1 MKQAIRN
8 VDLIGAICFA
18 ISGMGWALLSNR
30 PLLVGVLLA
39 IPLVF
44 ILPGYTL
51 IRALFRNP
59 LMQMRNDYLSPRQG
73 PSHLPSVI
81 SSERSRQPGD
91 PLSASSNGL
100 ILQPRLKIGQPFGAV
115 DLTVFSLGLSLV
127 IDVVTG
133 LLLNLIPVGLQW
145 QSWTFSLGL
154 VTIVFALLA
163 YVRDK
168 SAHVQ
173 GKSAHVWHIPLK
185 EYALL
190 GSALVVVALALWLA
204 IIRPPQSQPGF
215 TQFWMLSSTQANHS
229 CAVLIGVHSFESAPA
244 TYRIQVMSNGT
255 QAALWPS
262 IMLTT
267 QQEWDRVLT
276 VSPAVGGS
284 AVIDARLYRLDR
296 PGVIYREVH
305 VTLRSC
311 GMLREGHKRGLPSSF
326 PERGCHYTC
335 LSDRVTLLY

>member
-1 MKQAIRN
+1 MKQTIRN
-8 VDLIGAICFA
+8 VDLIGAMCFA
-18 ISGMGWALLSNR
+18 VSGMGWALLSNR

-51 IRALFRNP
+51 TRAFFR
-59 LMQMRNDYLSPRQG
+59 
-73 PSHLPSVI
+73 
-81 SSERSRQPGD
+81 RQPED

-115 DLTVFSLGLSLV
+115 DLMVFSLGLSLV

-204 IIRPPQSQPGF
+204 TIRPPQSQSGF

-229 CAVLIGVHSFESAPA
+229 CAVLIGMHSFESAPA

-255 QAALWPS
+255 QSALWPS

-267 QQEWDRVLT
+267 QQEWDRVVPVT
-276 VSPAVGGS
+276 PAAGGS
-284 AVIDARLYRLDR
+284 TVVDAQLYRLDQ

-311 GMLREGHKRGLPSSF
+311 GMLQTPGFYYMLDKSALYTSVECGFIQHVREESNGT
-326 PERGCHYTC
+326 Y
-335 LSDRVTLLY
+335 DA

>member
-8 VDLIGAICFA
+8 VDLIGAMCFA
-18 ISGMGWALLSNR
+18 LLDIGWALFSDR
-30 PLLVGVLLA
+30 PLLVGALLA

-51 IRALFRNP
+51 TRALFHRRP
-59 LMQMRNDYLSPRQG
+59 ADA
-73 PSHLPSVI
+73 
-81 SSERSRQPGD
+81 
-91 PLSASSNGL
+91 LSASSNGL

-115 DLTVFSLGLSLV
+115 DLIIFSLGLSLV

-133 LLLNLIPVGLQW
+133 LLLNLVPVGLQW

-154 VTIVFALLA
+154 VTAVFALLA
-163 YVRDK
+163 YARDK

-173 GKSAHVWHIPLK
+173 SKPAHVWHIPLK

-190 GSALVVVALALWLA
+190 GSALVVVALSLWLA
-204 IIRPPQSQPGF
+204 IIRPPQSQAGF
-215 TQFWMLSSTQANHS
+215 TQFWMLSSTQANNS
-229 CAVLIGVHSFESAPA
+229 CTVLIGVHSFESAP
-244 TYRIQVMSNGT
+244 TIYRVQVMSDGT
-255 QAALWPS
+255 QLALWPS

-267 QQEWDRVLT
+267 QQEWDRVLP

-284 AVIDARLYRLDR
+284 TVVDAQLYRLDQ

-311 GMLREGHKRGLPSSF
+311 GMLREDHRTMACPRPAWLFG
-326 PERGCHYTC
+326 ET
-335 LSDRVTLLY
+335 LS

>member
-1 MKQAIRN
+1 MKQTIRN
-8 VDLIGAICFA
+8 VDLIGAMCFA
-18 ISGMGWALLSNR
+18 VSGMGWALLSNR

-51 IRALFRNP
+51 HRAFFR
-59 LMQMRNDYLSPRQG
+59 
-73 PSHLPSVI
+73 
-81 SSERSRQPGD
+81 RQPED

-163 YVRDK
+163 YLRDK

-173 GKSAHVWHIPLK
+173 GRSAHVWHIPLK

-190 GSALVVVALALWLA
+190 GSALVVAALALWLA

-215 TQFWMLSSTQANHS
+215 TQFWMLSSTQANNS
-229 CAVLIGVHSFESAPA
+229 CAVLIGVHSFESAPT
-244 TYRIQVMSNGT
+244 TYRVQVMSNGT
-255 QAALWPS
+255 QVASWPS

-267 QQEWDRVLT
+267 QQEWDRVLP

-284 AVIDARLYRLDR
+284 AVVDAQLYRLDR

-311 GMLREGHKRGLPSSF
+311 GILQTVREESNSTTTPETVYSDPPCISHK
-326 PERGCHYTC
+326 
-335 LSDRVTLLY
+335 

>member
-1 MKQAIRN
+1 LGI
-8 VDLIGAICFA
+8 
-18 ISGMGWALLSNR
+18 GWALLSNR

-44 ILPGYTL
+44 TLPGYTL
-51 IRALFRNP
+51 TRAFFRNP

-81 SSERSRQPGD
+81 SSERSRRPAD
-91 PLSASSNGL
+91 ALSASSNGFS
-100 ILQPRLKIGQPFGAV
+100 LQPRLKIGQPFGAV
-115 DLTVFSLGLSLV
+115 DLMVFSLGLSLV

-154 VTIVFALLA
+154 VTVVFALLA

-204 IIRPPQSQPGF
+204 IIRPPQSQAGF
-215 TQFWMLSSTQANHS
+215 TQFWMLSSTQANNS
-229 CAVLIGVHSFESAPA
+229 CAVLIGMHSFESAP
-244 TYRIQVMSNGT
+244 TTSRVQVMSDGT
-255 QAALWPS
+255 QVALWPS

-267 QQEWDRVLT
+267 QQEWDRVLP

-284 AVIDARLYRLDR
+284 TVVDAQLYRLDQ

-311 GMLREGHKRGLPSSF
+311 GMVREGHR
-326 PERGCHYTC
+326 
-335 LSDRVTLLY
+335 

>member
-8 VDLIGAICFA
+8 VDLIGAMCFA
-18 ISGMGWALLSNR
+18 LLDIGWALFSDR
-30 PLLVGVLLA
+30 PLLVGALLA

-51 IRALFRNP
+51 TRALFHRRP
-59 LMQMRNDYLSPRQG
+59 ADA
-73 PSHLPSVI
+73 
-81 SSERSRQPGD
+81 
-91 PLSASSNGL
+91 LSASSNGL

-115 DLTVFSLGLSLV
+115 DLIIFSLGLSLV

-133 LLLNLIPVGLQW
+133 LLLNLVPVGLQW

-154 VTIVFALLA
+154 VTAVFALLA
-163 YVRDK
+163 YARDK

-173 GKSAHVWHIPLK
+173 GKPAHVWHIPLK

-190 GSALVVVALALWLA
+190 GSALVVVALSLWLA
-204 IIRPPQSQPGF
+204 IIRPPQSQAGF
-215 TQFWMLSSTQANHS
+215 TQFWMLSSTQANNS
-229 CAVLIGVHSFESAPA
+229 CPVLIGVHSFESAP
-244 TYRIQVMSNGT
+244 TIYRVQVMSDGT
-255 QAALWPS
+255 QLALWPS

-267 QQEWDRVLT
+267 QQEWDRVLP

-284 AVIDARLYRLDR
+284 TVVDAQLYRLDQ

-311 GMLREGHKRGLPSSF
+311 GILQTVREESNTTTT
-326 PERGCHYTC
+326 PETVY
-335 LSDRVTLLY
+335 SDRRFRKQPGAFPRTHPTWAGRRVVE

>member
-8 VDLIGAICFA
+8 VDLIGAMCFA
-18 ISGMGWALLSNR
+18 VAGMGWALLSNYR
-30 PLLVGVLLA
+30 LLVGVLLA

-51 IRALFRNP
+51 TRALF
-59 LMQMRNDYLSPRQG
+59 PRR
-73 PSHLPSVI
+73 PA
-81 SSERSRQPGD
+81 D
-91 PLSASSNGL
+91 ALSASSNGFS
-100 ILQPRLKIGQPFGAV
+100 LQPRLKIGQPFGAV
-115 DLTVFSLGLSLV
+115 DLMVFSLGLSLV

-133 LLLNLIPVGLQW
+133 LLLNLVPVGLQW

-154 VTIVFALLA
+154 VTVVFALLA

-168 SAHVQ
+168 SVHMQ

-204 IIRPPQSQPGF
+204 IIRPPQPQSGF
-215 TQFWMLSSTQANHS
+215 TQFWMLSSTQANNS
-229 CAVLIGVHSFESAPA
+229 CAVLIGMHSFESAPA
-244 TYRIQVMSNGT
+244 TYRVQVMSNGT
-255 QAALWPS
+255 QVALWPS

-267 QQEWDRVLT
+267 QEEWDRVLP

-284 AVIDARLYRLDR
+284 TVVDAQLYRLDQ

>member
-1 MKQAIRN
+1 MEGIPMRIRN
-8 VDLIGAICFA
+8 VDLIGAMCFGV
-18 ISGMGWALLSNR
+18 SGIGWALLSNR

-51 IRALFRNP
+51 TRALFR
-59 LMQMRNDYLSPRQG
+59 R
-73 PSHLPSVI
+73 
-81 SSERSRQPGD
+81 RSAD
-91 PLSASSNGL
+91 ALSASSNGFS
-100 ILQPRLKIGQPFGAV
+100 LQPGLKIGQPFGAV
-115 DLTVFSLGLSLV
+115 DLIVFSLGLSLV
-127 IDVVTG
+127 IAVATG

-154 VTIVFALLA
+154 VTVMFALLA

-173 GKSAHVWHIPLK
+173 GTSAHVWHIPLK

-204 IIRPPQSQPGF
+204 IIRPPQSQSGF
-215 TQFWMLSSTQANHS
+215 TQFWMLSSTQANNS
-229 CAVLIGVHSFESAPA
+229 CAVLIGMHSFESAPA
-244 TYRIQVMSNGT
+244 TYRVQVMSNGT

-267 QQEWDRVLT
+267 QQVWDRVVPVT
-276 VSPAVGGS
+276 PAVGGS
-284 AVIDARLYRLDR
+284 TVVDAQLYRLDQ

-305 VTLRSC
+305 VTLHSC
-311 GMLREGHKRGLPSSF
+311 
-326 PERGCHYTC
+326 
-335 LSDRVTLLY
+335 

>member
-8 VDLIGAICFA
+8 VDLIGAMCFA
-18 ISGMGWALLSNR
+18 LLDIGWALFSDR
-30 PLLVGVLLA
+30 PLLVGALLA

-51 IRALFRNP
+51 TRALFHRRP
-59 LMQMRNDYLSPRQG
+59 ADA
-73 PSHLPSVI
+73 
-81 SSERSRQPGD
+81 
-91 PLSASSNGL
+91 LSASSNGL

-115 DLTVFSLGLSLV
+115 DLIIFSLGLSLV

-133 LLLNLIPVGLQW
+133 LLLNLVPVGLQW

-154 VTIVFALLA
+154 VTAVFALLA
-163 YVRDK
+163 YARDK

-173 GKSAHVWHIPLK
+173 GKPAHVWHIPLK

-190 GSALVVVALALWLA
+190 GSALVVVALSLWLA
-204 IIRPPQSQPGF
+204 IIRPPQSQAGF
-215 TQFWMLSSTQANHS
+215 TQFWMLSSTQANNS
-229 CAVLIGVHSFESAPA
+229 CTVLIGVHSFESAPT
-244 TYRIQVMSNGT
+244 TYRVQVMSDGT
-255 QAALWPS
+255 QVALWPS

-267 QQEWDRVLT
+267 QQEWDRVLP

-284 AVIDARLYRLDR
+284 TVVDAQLYRLDQ

-311 GMLREGHKRGLPSSF
+311 GILQTVREESNTTTT
-326 PERGCHYTC
+326 PETVY
-335 LSDRVTLLY
+335 SDRRFRKQPGAFPRTHPTWAGRRVVE

>member
-8 VDLIGAICFA
+8 VDLIGAMCFA
-18 ISGMGWALLSNR
+18 LLDIGWALFSDR
-30 PLLVGVLLA
+30 PLLVGALLA

-51 IRALFRNP
+51 TRALFHRRP
-59 LMQMRNDYLSPRQG
+59 ADA
-73 PSHLPSVI
+73 
-81 SSERSRQPGD
+81 
-91 PLSASSNGL
+91 LSASSNGL

-115 DLTVFSLGLSLV
+115 DLIIFSLGLSLV

-133 LLLNLIPVGLQW
+133 LLLNLVPVGLQW

-154 VTIVFALLA
+154 VTAVFALLA
-163 YVRDK
+163 YARDK

-190 GSALVVVALALWLA
+190 GSALVVVALSLWLA
-204 IIRPPQSQPGF
+204 IIRPPQSQAGF
-215 TQFWMLSSTQANHS
+215 TQFWMLSSTQANNS
-229 CAVLIGVHSFESAPA
+229 CPVLIGVHSFESAP
-244 TYRIQVMSNGT
+244 TIYRVQVMSDGT
-255 QAALWPS
+255 QLALWPS

-267 QQEWDRVLT
+267 QQEWDRVLP

-284 AVIDARLYRLDR
+284 AVVDAQLYRLDQ

-311 GMLREGHKRGLPSSF
+311 GILQTVREESNTTTT
-326 PERGCHYTC
+326 PETVY
-335 LSDRVTLLY
+335 SDRRFRKQPGAFPRTHPTWAGRRVVE